1 MQEVKVD
8 SFSHNRNQSKIA
20 KEEAELAALLKEH
33 LGEEA
38 EDAEQEESSGDVT
51 EEPSSAS
58 ESSPEQEEEPQAEA
72 QEDDAGLSAEEAN
85 FKKRYGDL
93 RRHQQAKEAEYK
105 QRLEQLELQLKE
117 GSAPGASP
125 EQIQAWAK
133 QNPQAE
139 QVIRALADEQAQAK
153 MKEVES
159 RLAFVEEQERAAK
172 RSKAEA
178 KLMALHPDFE
188 DIRKDDAFHAWAKDQ
203 PQVMQDALYNDPDDV
218 KGVSRVLDLYKADK
232 GITTKK
238 QPVANKDAAKSVK
251 SRSAPQP
258 QADDSNNVLSESK
271 VAKMSTKEFEKRQE
285 EIQDAMRSG
294 KFIYDLSGR

>member
-1 MQEVKVD
+1 MQEVKID

-38 EDAEQEESSGDVT
+38 EDAEQEESSSDVT

-58 ESSPEQEEEPQAEA
+58 ESNPEQEEEPQAEA
-72 QEDDAGLSAEEAN
+72 QEDVAGLSAEEAN

-105 QRLEQLELQLKE
+105 KRLEELESRLSQ
-117 GSAPGASP
+117 GSTIDASP
-125 EQIQAWAK
+125 EQIQEWAK

-139 QVIRALADEQAQAK
+139 RVIRALADEQAQEK
-153 MKEVES
+153 LKQVEK
-159 RLAFVEEQERAAK
+159 RLEFVEKQEQAAK

-178 KLMALHPDFE
+178 QLMSLHPDFQE
-188 DIRKDDAFHAWAKDQ
+188 IRKDDAFHKWAKDQ
-203 PQVMQDALYNDPDDV
+203 PRVMQDALYNDPDDV
-218 KGVSRVLDLYKADK
+218 KGVARVLDLYKADK

-271 VAKMSTKEFEKRQE
+271 IAKMSTKEFEKRQE

-294 KFIYDLSGR
+294 KFIYDMSGR